1 MLTTRSIGWAAAGG
15 TAADNDADDSTEEV
29 LTEQRK
35 TQPPTGYPRWLTSHT
50 PTVVTG
56 YDIHNKGGVWLCRTG
71 VLGFPDNYPA

>member
-56 YDIHNKGGVWLCRTG
+56 YDIHNKGGVAL
-71 VLGFPDNYPA
+71 

>member
-35 TQPPTGYPRWLTSHT
+35 TQPPTGYPRWLTSQT
-50 PTVVTG
+50 PTVLTG
-56 YDIHNKGGVWLCRTG
+56 YDIHNKGGVWLCAGLPR
-71 VLGFPDNYPA
+71 